1 MSFRK
6 EKIMAFIQFIVAFFI
21 LYLCVYA
28 LINRVCKCIEH
39 CATARAYSKFRENG
53 VLVKMD
59 DVEAGIQKSNQEKE
73 NVKEMV

>member
-1 MSFRK
+1 MT
-6 EKIMAFIQFIVAFFI
+6 FIQFIVAFFI

-28 LINRVCKCIEH
+28 LINRVRKCIEH
-39 CATARAYSKFRENG
+39 CATARAYSKFSEKG